1 MSIALVRR
9 VLAGSALTA
18 LVVLLSACA
27 SGSLPQGGTPRESV
41 ETRPVSPN
49 PGDPER
55 RAQAR
60 LELASLYFSRGQHQT
75 ALDEIAQA
83 LAARPDLPEA
93 VALQAL
99 VRAATGDIAGAE
111 SSFARAMRLAPGD
124 GNVIHNHGW
133 FLCQQ
138 RRFGEAHAAF
148 EKALAAP
155 RYDGQSRT
163 LLAQGVCMAREER
176 WAEAERAL
184 SRSYEFDPAN
194 PVTAYNLA
202 EVLLRRGELARA
214 RFYVG
219 RVNAVPEQVNAQSLW
234 LAARIERR
242 LGNLDAVRDLG
253 RQMRER
259 FPQAPETL
267 LFERGRFD
275 D

>member
-1 MSIALVRR
+1 MSGRPWP
-9 VLAGSALTA
+9 TA
-18 LVVLLSACA
+18 LAAPLLALAVALLSACA

-111 SSFARAMRLAPGD
+111 ASFARAMRLAPAD
-124 GNVIHNHGW
+124 GNVVHNHGW

-138 RRFGEAHAAF
+138 RRFGEAQAAF
-148 EKALAAP
+148 DRAMSMP
-155 RYDGQSRT
+155 RYDGQART
-163 LLAQGVCMAREER
+163 LFVQGVCLAREER

-219 RVNAVPEQVNAQSLW
+219 RVNAIPEQVSAQSLW
-234 LAARIERR
+234 LAARVERR
-242 LGNLDAVRDLG
+242 LGNLDGMRDLG
-253 RQMRER
+253 RQLRER